1 MPEGQPR
8 IRQNYLAITLAAI
21 ACFLLEAGWYS
32 MFMLP
37 WLNGIGRSREWLL
50 DTGVNPALQYGAALL
65 SAALIAAVISGFTQY
80 TGTQTALRG
89 IKVATGMWLG
99 GVLPI
104 VATECVFELRTYQLF
119 ILNVGFWLVAM
130 IVMGAIVG
138 GWKKKAVTGN

>member
-1 MPEGQPR
+1 MSVGQPR

-32 MFMLP
+32 IFMQP

-50 DTGVNPALQYGAALL
+50 GTGVNPALQYGAALL
-65 SAALIAAVISGFTQY
+65 SAALVAAVISGFTQY
-80 TGTQTALRG
+80 TGAQTTLRG
-89 IKVATGMWLG
+89 IKVASGLWLG

-119 ILNVGFWLVAM
+119 SLNVGFWLVAM
-130 IVMGAIVG
+130 AVMGAIVG
-138 GWKKKAVTGN
+138 GWKKKTGTGE